1 VTSEQS
7 PSALDPLD
15 RDARGRGL
23 RYDRPQAGEP
33 VHPDELVLAS
43 ALDGERH
50 GDRPAARGGPKTAS
64 PTAPVPVVAEDT
76 GTSSTGSA
84 GPDAGHGAGHGAAGG
99 AALVVGATGVVFGD
113 IGTSPLY
120 SMRETLATPGIPQDV
135 ASILGVASLIF
146 WALTLV
152 VSVKYLVF
160 IMRADNHGEGGILA
174 LLALLPRSLK
184 RTGSGRASGIAVL
197 ILVGA
202 GLLYGDG
209 ALTPAI
215 SVLSAV
221 EGLEVV
227 NPGLA
232 DLVVPI
238 TCVILTGLFL
248 VQSRG
253 THRLGA
259 LFGPVMVGWFG
270 LIGMLGLIEVAR
282 EPRVIE
288 ALLPTYAF
296 QTLTGNGVHGFLML
310 GSVILAV
317 TGAEALYADMGHF
330 GRRPIRMAWVRI
342 VMPALVVSYLGQAAK
357 VITDPAARSN
367 PLYALAPNHFWVMAL
382 IAFATL
388 ATIIASQALI
398 TGVFSLTRQATQLG
412 YFPRVTIR
420 HTSGHAEGQIYVPAL
435 NYMLM
440 AACLGLVILFRSS
453 ERLAGAYGVAVAGTM
468 VITSIAFY
476 FVANRTWGWSSLR
489 AGALTAAFLVVD
501 LSFLIATLP
510 KFLDGGYVPIAI
522 GAVVVF
528 VMFVWHF
535 GHNLVMGHA
544 GVSVLKWHEVHRML
558 AQGEVTRTEG
568 TAVYLASNPIDVP
581 QSLSNHMKMLHS
593 LPTTVRVVT
602 IVTEPVPVVTEP
614 DRFVVVPRGDG
625 IDQVVVRSGF
635 METPFVPL
643 LMDILAVRSDP
654 DYWDG
659 PPIPELPFDSLPVL
673 PDDAIYVLSDRAFAA
688 TGSGQM
694 SALTERIYAV
704 LHRNAASPTAYF
716 GLPTERVV
724 TLSTLVDL

>member
-1 VTSEQS
+1 
-7 PSALDPLD
+7 
-15 RDARGRGL
+15 
-23 RYDRPQAGEP
+23 
-33 VHPDELVLAS
+33 
-43 ALDGERH
+43 
-50 GDRPAARGGPKTAS
+50 
-64 PTAPVPVVAEDT
+64 
-76 GTSSTGSA
+76 
-84 GPDAGHGAGHGAAGG
+84 
-99 AALVVGATGVVFGD
+99 
-113 IGTSPLY
+113 
-120 SMRETLATPGIPQDV
+120 
-135 ASILGVASLIF
+135 
-146 WALTLV
+146 
-152 VSVKYLVF
+152 
-160 IMRADNHGEGGILA
+160 
-174 LLALLPRSLK
+174 
-184 RTGSGRASGIAVL
+184 
-197 ILVGA
+197 
-202 GLLYGDG
+202 
-209 ALTPAI
+209 
-215 SVLSAV
+215 
-221 EGLEVV
+221 
-227 NPGLA
+227 
-232 DLVVPI
+232 
-238 TCVILTGLFL
+238 
-248 VQSRG
+248 
-253 THRLGA
+253 
-259 LFGPVMVGWFG
+259 
-270 LIGMLGLIEVAR
+270 
-282 EPRVIE
+282 
-288 ALLPTYAF
+288 
-296 QTLTGNGVHGFLML
+296 
-310 GSVILAV
+310 
-317 TGAEALYADMGHF
+317 
-330 GRRPIRMAWVRI
+330 
-342 VMPALVVSYLGQAAK
+342 
-357 VITDPAARSN
+357 
-367 PLYALAPNHFWVMAL
+367 
-382 IAFATL
+382 
-388 ATIIASQALI
+388 
-398 TGVFSLTRQATQLG
+398 
-412 YFPRVTIR
+412 
-420 HTSGHAEGQIYVPAL
+420 
-435 NYMLM
+435 
-440 AACLGLVILFRSS
+440 
-453 ERLAGAYGVAVAGTM
+453 
-468 VITSIAFY
+468 
-476 FVANRTWGWSSLR
+476 
-489 AGALTAAFLVVD
+489 VVD